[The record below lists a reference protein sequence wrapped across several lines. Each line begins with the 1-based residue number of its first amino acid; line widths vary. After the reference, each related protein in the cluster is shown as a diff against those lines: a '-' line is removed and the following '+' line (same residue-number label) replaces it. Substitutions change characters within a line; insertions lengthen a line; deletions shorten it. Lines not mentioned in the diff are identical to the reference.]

1 MSLLHFRCKERR
13 RTVRVSLTVPL
24 TINGQNGEGEKFS
37 VVTQSQSVN
46 KHGVMFSMEQ
56 VVAVGQQL
64 VLVNDHT
71 AKSMECAVV
80 AIRRGRDGKTYVG
93 VEFATPDTNFWH
105 MAFPV
110 PGARPLR
117 RSISPKASASA

>member
-24 TINGQNGEGEKFS
+24 TINGQTGEGEKFS

-46 KHGVMFSMEQ
+46 KHGVMFTMEQ

-71 AKSMECAVV
+71 AKSMECVVV
-80 AIRRGRDGKTYVG
+80 AACKPTKSPIVAAMVSNLYQPRFAACTPWRRTIRV
-93 VEFATPDTNFWH
+93 
-105 MAFPV
+105 
-110 PGARPLR
+110 
-117 RSISPKASASA
+117 